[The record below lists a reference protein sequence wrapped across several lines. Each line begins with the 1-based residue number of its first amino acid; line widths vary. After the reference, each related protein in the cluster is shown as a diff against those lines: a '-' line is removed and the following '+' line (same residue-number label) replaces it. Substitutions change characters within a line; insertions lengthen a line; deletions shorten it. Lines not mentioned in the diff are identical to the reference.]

1 MSVPN
6 FYVITGASGAGK
18 STLLQAL
25 AERGYNVV
33 TEAALALV
41 QEQEQSGGDLLPW
54 TRRDEFMCELL
65 ARNIRAYQA
74 ALSLEGP
81 VFFDRAVPECLAHMK
96 LLGMEVNEEEARAC
110 QRLRYAKTVFVAERW
125 PEIYVCDQ
133 WRRASFERAERSYE
147 ATVAAYVD
155 QGYEACILPKLSIE
169 ERVEFVVRCIKA

>member
-1 MSVPN
+1 
-6 FYVITGASGAGK
+6 
-18 STLLQAL
+18 LLQAL

-41 QEQEQSGGDLLPW
+41 QEQERTGGDLLPW
-54 TRRDEFMCELL
+54 TRRDEFMREVL
-65 ARNIRAYQA
+65 ARNIRAYEA

-96 LLGMEVNEEEARAC
+96 LQGMEVREEEARTC
-110 QRLRYAKTVFVAERW
+110 QRLRYAKTVFVAEPW

-133 WRRASFERAERSYE
+133 WRRASFERAQRSYE

-155 QGYEACILPKLSIE
+155 DGYEACILPKLSIE